1 MGPWTWETEAHLTRS
16 DSPILRMCAF
26 LSRGTMTKD
35 PGESHFKIL
44 MFFKKGKQKIFLST
58 LKMHEKNKKTPSS
71 VSEMQK
77 IILCMDTECL
87 MLV

>member
-1 MGPWTWETEAHLTRS
+1 
-16 DSPILRMCAF
+16 
-26 LSRGTMTKD
+26 MTKD

-58 LKMHEKNKKTPSS
+58 LKMHEKNKKTQSS